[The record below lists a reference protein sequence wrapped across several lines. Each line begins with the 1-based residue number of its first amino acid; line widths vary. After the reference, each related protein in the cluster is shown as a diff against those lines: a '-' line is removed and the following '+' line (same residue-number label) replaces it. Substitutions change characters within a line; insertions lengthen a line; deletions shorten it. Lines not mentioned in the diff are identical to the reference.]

1 MVAHRFAALLVVL
14 AFLLSPSS
22 AGGRI
27 EIDDITYSVDERIA
41 DRRDGKDSYRI
52 RICVHTLWSCVDE
65 FVGDIVPGQP
75 KGPVVFREADGSWNG
90 NHLNFQVINS
100 RNRISLQFDLLNEHT
115 IFQQHD
121 WQSYR
126 NTADHLHVSFRHRY
140 VCDDGFYGIR
150 CDRRIAQPKVTSTE
164 EIEADSL
171 QILLIIGV
179 AFVFLLAILFLL
191 CIIFHRRRCQGN
203 SEAVSQK
210 ACVSTTT
217 SSSSLFVD
225 DSENPIVAVQPD
237 MDKVN
242 EQFSAALFALLKG
255 QEGVQQRD
263 VDQLA
268 DKVANVSVERE
279 DTKQEKKKNDSQE

>member
-191 CIIFHRRRCQGN
+191 CIIFHRR
-203 SEAVSQK
+203 S
-210 ACVSTTT
+210 
-217 SSSSLFVD
+217 
-225 DSENPIVAVQPD
+225 D